1 MIVLAQDKTG
11 FKAGFDKALEEA
23 ALILPKI
30 GYFLL
35 ILIVG
40 IIIAKLIQKII
51 TKVLQKVGF
60 DKLVERG
67 GVKQAMSKSKYDA
80 AGLLGKIVYYF
91 IFLGVLSLAF
101 SVFGANNPISRFI
114 DRIVAF
120 LPSLF
125 VAVIALII
133 AFAVAAAVKE
143 LLSNMLGGLSFGTM
157 LANVASLFIIGIG
170 VFFALD
176 QLQIAP
182 LIVGGV
188 FYALLALVVIPPII
202 AFGVGGIE
210 PARDAI
216 RNMQNKA
223 QDKAQEAKREVQS
236 QQSQQ
241 QSQSSSMDSGSS
253 DAPATTPVRRPRTTA
268 TAGTPTTVA
277 GATPAPVRRRRP
289 TA

>member
-1 MIVLAQDKTG
+1 MNFAQDAGFESG
-11 FKAGFDKALEEA
+11 FKKALEEA

-35 ILIVG
+35 ILIIG
-40 IIIAKLIQKII
+40 IFVAKLVQKIL

-67 GVKQAMSKSKYDA
+67 GIKQAMSKSKYDA
-80 AGLLGKIVYYF
+80 AGILGKIVYYF

-101 SVFGANNPISRFI
+101 SVFGPDNPISRFI

-120 LPSLF
+120 LPSLA

-133 AFAVAAAVKE
+133 AFAVAAAVKD
-143 LLSNMLGGLSFGTM
+143 LLSNMLGGLSFGST

-170 VFFALD
+170 VFFALGE
-176 QLQIAP
+176 LGVATV
-182 LIVGGV
+182 IVGPLFV
-188 FYALLALVVIPPII
+188 ALLALIVVPPII

-216 RNMQNKA
+216 RNMQSKA
-223 QDKAQEAKREVQS
+223 QDKAQDVKQEVQQQQA
-236 QQSQQ
+236 QQS
-241 QSQSSSMDSGSS
+241 SPDSGS
-253 DAPATTPVRRPRTTA
+253 DNPPTTPVRRPRTTT
-268 TAGTPTTVA
+268 TAATTVA

>member
-1 MIVLAQDKTG
+1 MIVLAQSEETG

-40 IIIAKLIQKII
+40 IFLAKLVEKILK
-51 TKVLQKVGF
+51 KVLQKVGF

-80 AGLLGKIVYYF
+80 AGLLAKVVYYF

-101 SVFGANNPISRFI
+101 SVFGANNPISQFI
-114 DRIVAF
+114 DRIVRF
-120 LPSLF
+120 LPNLA
-125 VAVIALII
+125 VAILALVIAAAI
-133 AFAVAAAVKE
+133 AAAVKE
-143 LLSNMLGGLSFGTM
+143 LLSNALGGLSYGTM

-188 FYALLALVVIPPII
+188 FYALLALIVIPPII
-202 AFGVGGIE
+202 AFGVGGID
-210 PARDAI
+210 PAREAI
-216 RNMQNKA
+216 RNMQSKG
-223 QDKAQEAKREVQS
+223 QEKAQEIKNET
-236 QQSQQ
+236 
-241 QSQSSSMDSGSS
+241 SS
-253 DAPATTPVRRPRTTA
+253 DSSASEEPATAARRTRTA
-268 TAGTPTTVA
+268 TAA
-277 GATPAPVRRRRP
+277 PARRRRP